1 MNRRNFLKFS
11 SAGIASAML
20 GTAGLITWVPRAQ
33 AATISKTFY
42 ITEGFITQPDGA
54 NVYFRGFSSST
65 NSLNTPGEHIIAQEG
80 DTIDITIVN
89 TLGTSH
95 SFVVDGMVDSG
106 RIRGGETRRIQFTA
120 QNPGSY
126 LYYDARNAPY
136 NRVTGLHGGLAV
148 MPSGSPDQLY
158 SGSNTFSQ
166 QYFWI
171 FNESDPAWNNA
182 VRNGQ
187 TPPSSYTP
195 MYFTINGLNG
205 RPPGSAGS
213 GDPHIDSMHDHRSAL
228 HGHLGDRTLVR
239 CLNAGMV
246 QHAVH
251 THANHMEWLASNG
264 QPRPDVWLKDI
275 VPLDGNGGSTDVIY
289 PFEPAPDAWPPMTN
303 ATIQQAVNQG
313 RKTAYPM
320 HLHNEMTQTAGG
332 GLYMFGALTD
342 IFYEPN

>member
-33 AATISKTFY
+33 AATISKTYY
-42 ITEGFITQPDGA
+42 ITEGFITQPDGVD
-54 NVYFRGFSSST
+54 VYFRGFSSDQ

-80 DTIDITIVN
+80 DTIDITIIN

-106 RIRGGETRRIQFTA
+106 RISGGETRRFTFEA
-120 QNPGSY
+120 KNPGSH

-136 NRVTGLHGGLAV
+136 NRITGLHGGLAV
-148 MPSGSPDQLY
+148 MPDGRDDQLFA
-158 SGSNTFSQ
+158 GSNRFSQ

-171 FNESDPAWNNA
+171 FNEADPAWNDA

-187 TPPSSYTP
+187 TPPNNYTP
-195 MYFTINGLNG
+195 LYFTLNGLSG
-205 RPPGSAGS
+205 RPPGSPGS
-213 GDPHIDSMHDHRSAL
+213 GDPAIDSMHDHRSAL

-239 CLNAGMV
+239 CLNAGRI

-264 QPRPDVWLKDI
+264 QQRDDVWLKDI
-275 VPLDGNGGSTDVIY
+275 VPLDGNGSVDVIF
-289 PFEPAPDAWPPMTN
+289 PFESPPDAWPPVTN
-303 ATIQQAVNQG
+303 ATLQQAQDEG
-313 RKTAYPM
+313 RHSAYPM